1 MITPAS
7 VTGSNPLGTTAL
19 YSDTTAAGTDDSS
32 TAAGAD
38 AQALGKD
45 DFLRL
50 LVAQLQNQDPLDPLK
65 NEEYIA
71 QLATFS
77 SLEQLIAIKGEIAK
91 ISSSPLFDTDS
102 KAETTTQA

>member
-1 MITPAS
+1 MITPAN
-7 VTGSNPLGTTAL
+7 VTGSDPLGSTAL
-19 YSDTTAAGTDDSS
+19 FTDTTAATSKDSS
-32 TAAGAD
+32 AAVSAD

-91 ISSSPLFDTDS
+91 ISASPLFETDS
-102 KAETTTQA
+102 TADTTTQV

>member
-1 MITPAS
+1 MTTLDG
-7 VTGSNPLGTTAL
+7 VTSSNPLLSSNLFA
-19 YSDTTAAGTDDSS
+19 DTTAATSDASS
-32 TAAGAD
+32 SAVADD
-38 AQALGKD
+38 AQTLGKD

-91 ISSSPLFDTDS
+91 ISSSPLFDTNNT
-102 KAETTTQA
+102 AQPTTQA